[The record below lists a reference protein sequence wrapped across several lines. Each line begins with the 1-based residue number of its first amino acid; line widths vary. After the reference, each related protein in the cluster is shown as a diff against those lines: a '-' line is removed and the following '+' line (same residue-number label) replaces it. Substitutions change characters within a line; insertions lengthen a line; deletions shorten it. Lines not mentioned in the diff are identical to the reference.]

1 MSEILVLSE
10 EAMTKGKIRVR
21 LDTGLTCIL
30 YRSEQRQI
38 NAYEG
43 SSLTRE
49 QYEILVHEIL
59 GKRATKR
66 AMHLLEK
73 MDRTEYKLREKL
85 SEGGYP
91 DEAIEDAI
99 GYVKRYHYLDDER
112 YARNYVFL
120 AQDRKSRKK
129 LSIELYQ
136 RGIKKELIDRILEE
150 EYDADEEKQICQL
163 LEKRGFDPKI
173 CSEKERQKLYQFLL
187 RRGFQ
192 SSDICKV
199 MRMISLDSDM

>member
-43 SSLTRE
+43 SSITLE

-163 LEKRGFDPKI
+163 LEKRGFDPKT

>member
-43 SSLTRE
+43 SSLTWE

-99 GYVKRYHYLDDER
+99 GYVKR
-112 YARNYVFL
+112 
-120 AQDRKSRKK
+120 
-129 LSIELYQ
+129 
-136 RGIKKELIDRILEE
+136 
-150 EYDADEEKQICQL
+150 
-163 LEKRGFDPKI
+163 
-173 CSEKERQKLYQFLL
+173 
-187 RRGFQ
+187 
-192 SSDICKV
+192 
-199 MRMISLDSDM
+199 

>member
-150 EYDADEEKQICQL
+150 EYEADEEKQICQL
-163 LEKRGFDPKI
+163 LEKRGFDPKT

>member
-49 QYEILVHEIL
+49 QYEFLVHEIL

-163 LEKRGFDPKI
+163 LEKRGFDPKT
-173 CSEKERQKLYQFLL
+173 CSEKKRQKLYQFLL

>member
-43 SSLTRE
+43 SSLTWE

-99 GYVKRYHYLDDER
+99 GYVKCYHYLDDER

-163 LEKRGFDPKI
+163 LEKRGFDPKT

>member
-136 RGIKKELIDRILEE
+136 RGIKKELIDQILEE
-150 EYDADEEKQICQL
+150 EYEADEEKQICQL
-163 LEKRGFDPKI
+163 LEKRGFDPKT

>member
-150 EYDADEEKQICQL
+150 EYEADEEKQICQL
-163 LEKRGFDPKI
+163 LEKRGYDPKT
-173 CSEKERQKLYQFLL
+173 CSEKERQTLYQFLL

>member
-85 SEGGYP
+85 LEGGYP

-150 EYDADEEKQICQL
+150 EYEADEEKQICQL
-163 LEKRGFDPKI
+163 LEKRGFDPKT

>member
-120 AQDRKSRKK
+120 AQDRQSRKK
-129 LSIELYQ
+129 LSIEWYQ

-150 EYDADEEKQICQL
+150 EYEADEEKQICQL
-163 LEKRGFDPKI
+163 LEKRGFDPKT